1 MVATRIQ
8 ARLPATQAGSVRT
21 ARIVPSS
28 QGLAL
33 GLIMRRRSSL
43 AASIALA
50 RHKPHLI
57 PVLGHP

>member
-1 MVATRIQ
+1 MPPNTAT
-8 ARLPATQAGSVRT
+8 
-21 ARIVPSS
+21 VPSS

>member
-1 MVATRIQ
+1 MVAARIQ

-33 GLIMRRRSSL
+33 GLIMRRSPL
-43 AASIALA
+43 AASIALV